1 MPYELVQYKR
11 STTTNLAPESLKA
24 IHPLGKSPVIEI
36 DGQVIAESGAIVE
49 SIISKYAPH
58 LAPSE
63 GTPEHTDYLQWIHFS
78 ESSAMLPFLLKV
90 FNKHELQTGTKLNF
104 LTDYAETEFNKVFA
118 YLNNHLEGKTFL
130 VGNTLTGAD
139 FMLGFVVE
147 SALKNLNIDDKFLNI
162 SAYIKSLEGLDSHKR
177 AMRIESQ
184 LD

>member
-1 MPYELVQYKR
+1 MIKLHHLNASRSIRILWLLEEIGVPYELVQYKR

-90 FNKHELQTGTKLNF
+90 
-104 LTDYAETEFNKVFA
+104 LTSMSYKPEPNWT
-118 YLNNHLEGKTFL
+118 
-130 VGNTLTGAD
+130 
-139 FMLGFVVE
+139 
-147 SALKNLNIDDKFLNI
+147 S
-162 SAYIKSLEGLDSHKR
+162 
-177 AMRIESQ
+177 
-184 LD
+184 

>member
-1 MPYELVQYKR
+1 MIKL
-11 STTTNLAPESLKA
+11 
-24 IHPLGKSPVIEI
+24 H
-36 DGQVIAESGAIVE
+36 
-49 SIISKYAPH
+49 H
-58 LAPSE
+58 LN
-63 GTPEHTDYLQWIHFS
+63 FS